1 MADMY
6 AQIIG
11 DKQLLANLNALA
23 PKVKKRIMKPAMR
36 KGASVVAKRAK
47 TKVKKR
53 SGLLK
58 KAIKAKSTKNGNG
71 RVFVDTKV
79 VGEYKGKKVWPAKY
93 AHLVEF
99 GTAFRAK
106 GTPSKSGKLLTRDH
120 AATPAK
126 PFLRPALNEGKD
138 DAFKAVTAEAQKQ
151 FGKLASQGK
160 TILK

>member
-36 KGASVVAKRAK
+36 KGGQVIAKRAK
-47 TKVKKR
+47 LKVPKR
-53 SGLLK
+53 SGFLR
-58 KAIKAKSTKNGNG
+58 KALRALPTKNGNVKIYVNPKVSG
-71 RVFVDTKV
+71 WYKEEFVR
-79 VGEYKGKKVWPAKY
+79 PAKY

-99 GTAFRAK
+99 GTAFIAK
-106 GTPSKSGKLLTRDH
+106 GTPSKRGKLLTRDH

>member
-36 KGASVVAKRAK
+36 KGGQVIAKRAK
-47 TKVKKR
+47 LKVPKR
-53 SGLLK
+53 SGFLR
-58 KAIKAKSTKNGNG
+58 KALRALPTKNGN
-71 RVFVDTKV
+71 VKIYVNPKV
-79 VGEYKGKKVWPAKY
+79 SGWYKGKFVRPAKY

-99 GTAFRAK
+99 GTQ
-106 GTPSKSGKLLTRDH
+106 D
-120 AATPAK
+120 AAAK

>member
-36 KGASVVAKRAK
+36 KGGQVIAKRAK
-47 TKVKKR
+47 LKVPKR
-53 SGLLK
+53 SGFLR
-58 KAIKAKSTKNGNG
+58 KALRALPTKNGNVKIYVNPKVSG
-71 RVFVDTKV
+71 WYKEEFVR
-79 VGEYKGKKVWPAKY
+79 PAKY

-99 GTAFRAK
+99 GTHTAK
-106 GTPSKSGKLLTRDH
+106 AH
-120 AATPAK
+120 
-126 PFLRPALNEGKD
+126 PFLRPALNEGKSE
-138 DAFKAVTAEAQKQ
+138 AFQAVTAEAQKQ

>member
-36 KGASVVAKRAK
+36 KGGQVIAKRAK
-47 TKVKKR
+47 LKIPKR
-53 SGLLK
+53 SGFLR
-58 KAIKAKSTKNGNG
+58 KALRALPTKNGN
-71 RVFVDTKV
+71 VKIYVNPKV
-79 VGEYKGKKVWPAKY
+79 SGEYKGKFVRPAKY
-93 AHLVEF
+93 AHFVEF
-99 GTAFRAK
+99 GTQEAEA
-106 GTPSKSGKLLTRDH
+106 H
-120 AATPAK
+120 

>member
-36 KGASVVAKRAK
+36 KGGQVIAKRAK
-47 TKVKKR
+47 LKVPKR
-53 SGLLK
+53 SGFLR
-58 KAIKAKSTKNGNG
+58 KALRALPTKNGNVKIYVNPKVSG
-71 RVFVDTKV
+71 WYKEEFVR
-79 VGEYKGKKVWPAKY
+79 PAKY

-99 GTAFRAK
+99 GTQ
-106 GTPSKSGKLLTRDH
+106 D
-120 AATPAK
+120 AAAK

>member
-99 GTAFRAK
+99 GTQ
-106 GTPSKSGKLLTRDH
+106 D
-120 AATPAK
+120 AAAK

>member
-36 KGASVVAKRAK
+36 KGGQVIAKRAK
-47 TKVKKR
+47 LKVPKR
-53 SGLLK
+53 SGFLR
-58 KAIKAKSTKNGNG
+58 KALRALPNKNGNVKIYVNPKVSG
-71 RVFVDTKV
+71 WYKEEFVR
-79 VGEYKGKKVWPAKY
+79 PAKY

-99 GTAFRAK
+99 GTQ
-106 GTPSKSGKLLTRDH
+106 D
-120 AATPAK
+120 ATAK

-138 DAFKAVTAEAQKQ
+138 DAFKAVTTEAQKQ

>member
-36 KGASVVAKRAK
+36 KGGQVIAKRAK
-47 TKVKKR
+47 LKVKKR
-53 SGLLK
+53 SGLLRK
-58 KAIKAKSTKNGNG
+58 SIKAKSTKNGNG
-71 RVFVDTKV
+71 RIFVDPKV
-79 VGEYKGKKVWPAKY
+79 EGEYKGKKVKPSKY

-99 GTAFRAK
+99 GTRTAK
-106 GTPSKSGKLLTRDH
+106 AH
-120 AATPAK
+120 